1 MRHGLRRAAFA
12 PGRSLVMCTTCKY
25 VLHMSRMVQVRNLP
39 EAMHRKLKARAATAG
54 LSLSDYIRLELERS
68 VERPTREELLER
80 LSRSEPV
87 NLRPSA
93 AKLVRAERD
102 AR

>member
-1 MRHGLRRAAFA
+1 
-12 PGRSLVMCTTCKY
+12 
-25 VLHMSRMVQVRNLP
+25 MVQIRNLP
-39 EAMHRKLKARAATAG
+39 EAMHRRLKARAATAG
-54 LSLSDYIRLELERS
+54 LSLSDYIRFELERS

-80 LSRSEPV
+80 LSQSQPV

-93 AKLVRAERD
+93 TKLVRAERD